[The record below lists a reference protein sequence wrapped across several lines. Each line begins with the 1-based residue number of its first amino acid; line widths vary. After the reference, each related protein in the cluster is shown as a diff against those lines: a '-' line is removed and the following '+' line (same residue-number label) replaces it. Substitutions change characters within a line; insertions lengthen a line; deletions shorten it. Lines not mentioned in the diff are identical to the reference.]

1 MSGPRYEN
9 ISKDAANEYRFA
21 DPTGQFQGGID
32 NAGQFQQFGQGML
45 QRDPQAF
52 MNQFN
57 ASAAGLSNMV
67 SGQMSPLQQQLNA
80 LAADQAQ
87 RGAEAAGQAFGDAG
101 ASGSGAASRALG
113 TAMATPFAQAQA
125 QLGQQQIGLTGNLWQ
140 QSMGQYAQNQ
150 NLMNQLGSQMM
161 GQGMQAGNALRG
173 QMGGMVAPQY
183 EYMPGFMDHLTD
195 FAGMAMP
202 MAGIGLQL
210 ANMLG
215 GGGGGGGRVGG
226 QTSAGT
232 NIPSMGF
239 ALPSNLSWPG
249 ATATMPP
256 NMHITGNRR

>member
-1 MSGPRYEN
+1 MAGPRYEN
-9 ISKDAANEYRFA
+9 ISEDAASEYQFA

-32 NAGQFQQFGQGML
+32 NAGQFQRFGQGML
-45 QRDPQAF
+45 QRDPQSF

-80 LAADQAQ
+80 LAADQAR

-101 ASGSGAASRALG
+101 ALGSGAASRALG
-113 TAMATPFAQAQA
+113 TAMATPFAQTQA

-161 GQGMQAGNALRG
+161 GQGLQAGSNMRG

-183 EYMPGFMDHLTD
+183 EYMPGFMDYLSG
-195 FAGMAMP
+195 AVGMAMP
-202 MAGIGLQL
+202 IAGVGLQ
-210 ANMLG
+210 AAEMFRDRSPRKPG
-215 GGGGGGGRVGG
+215 GY
-226 QTSAGT
+226 
-232 NIPSMGF
+232 
-239 ALPSNLSWPG
+239 
-249 ATATMPP
+249 
-256 NMHITGNRR
+256 